1 MPIASIW
8 RRLRRKSTRHSF
20 YETQD
25 VMRRAV
31 ELAALEEELRGL
43 DDERLRQRLAAETDA
58 AHRRTI
64 ERERARRETSGRS
77 PASGT
82 R

>member
-8 RRLRRKSTRHSF
+8 RRFRRKRTRLS
-20 YETQD
+20 YYDTQD

-31 ELAALEEELRGL
+31 EMAALEQELRAL
-43 DDERLRQRLAAETDA
+43 DNERLRHRLVIETDA
-58 AHRRTI
+58 ARRAAI
-64 ERERARRETSGRS
+64 ARERARRETAGHS

-82 R
+82 G